1 MAKASKKRGKK
12 KAAKRKPKAR
22 KPAKR
27 APAKRKPA
35 KRAPSKRKPAKR
47 APAKR
52 KAPKRAP
59 LPQGE
64 PWPMIFA
71 VLLALAVALI
81 AGWHVNGVAEAAEVL
96 GKLSST
102 AVGEFRM
109 TDTWLTVAH
118 PHFIPVFN

>member
-22 KPAKR
+22 KLAKRAPAKR
-27 APAKRKPA
+27 KSPKRKPAKRKPA
-35 KRAPSKRKPAKR
+35 KRAPA
-47 APAKR
+47 
-52 KAPKRAP
+52 
-59 LPQGE
+59 PQGE

-81 AGWHVNGVAEAAEVL
+81 ASWHFNGAAEAAEVF

-102 AVGEFRM
+102 AVGEFRV

>member
-12 KAAKRKPKAR
+12 KPAKRKPKSR

-27 APAKRKPA
+27 APAKRKSPKRKPA
-35 KRAPSKRKPAKR
+35 KRKPAKR
-47 APAKR
+47 APA
-52 KAPKRAP
+52 
-59 LPQGE
+59 PQGE

-81 AGWHVNGVAEAAEVL
+81 AGWHMNGVAEAAEVF
-96 GKLSST
+96 GKLSSI
-102 AVGEFRM
+102 AVGEFRV

>member
-1 MAKASKKRGKK
+1 MAKASKRRGKK

-27 APAKRKPA
+27 APAKRKSPKRKSP
-35 KRAPSKRKPAKR
+35 KRAPS
-47 APAKR
+47 
-52 KAPKRAP
+52 
-59 LPQGE
+59 PQGE

-81 AGWHVNGVAEAAEVL
+81 AGWHFNGSAEAAEVI
-96 GKLSST
+96 GKLSSI
-102 AVGEFRM
+102 AVGEFRV

>member
-1 MAKASKKRGKK
+1 MSKASKKRGKK

-35 KRAPSKRKPAKR
+35 KRKPAKR
-47 APAKR
+47 KSPKRAPA
-52 KAPKRAP
+52 KRAP

-81 AGWHVNGVAEAAEVL
+81 AGWHVNGAAEAAQTF
-96 GKLSST
+96 GAFSST
-102 AVGEFRM
+102 AVAEFRV

-118 PHFIPVFN
+118 PHFIPVLN